1 MEFQKHTHSVHI
13 IIYIYCEAIQ
23 TKRNTKKIHIQFS
36 IELWMKRGTRRRN
49 VCNFFFFYIF
59 KHKINSLF
67 WLMVSF
73 NFEILEL
80 VAIEY
85 YYILRMNGTAKK
97 KCPISFSSPI
107 SEHKYLIW
115 NWHFRAHLN
124 PLQGLSENC
133 GALRWKIVVYMW
145 HFIMTTHVCAFD
157 ILFDVPLR
165 AYSLKSWGNLY
176 TCNLIMFQH

>member
-1 MEFQKHTHSVHI
+1 MVHDDEMFVI
-13 IIYIYCEAIQ
+13 
-23 TKRNTKKIHIQFS
+23 
-36 IELWMKRGTRRRN
+36 
-49 VCNFFFFYIF
+49 FFFFIF

-115 NWHFRAHLN
+115 NWHFRAHIRV
-124 PLQGLSENC
+124 E
-133 GALRWKIVVYMW
+133 WKLWGYAVKDCSVYVTYHNDNTRMRFW
-145 HFIMTTHVCAFD
+145 HFVWRSIASILTQKLRKFIHMQFDNVPALIDWECVCAIVQK
-157 ILFDVPLR
+157 IL
-165 AYSLKSWGNLY
+165 
-176 TCNLIMFQH
+176 CM